1 MFNANFINKLSINFS
16 KESNIFGY
24 ICIYNDNAIYAIIMS
39 GVFMFCAAISVLYVH
54 EEGDIQAT
62 TTKPLS

>member
-24 ICIYNDNAIYAIIMS
+24 IIMS
-39 GVFMFCAAISVLYVH
+39 NVDKKL
-54 EEGDIQAT
+54 
-62 TTKPLS
+62 L

>member
-1 MFNANFINKLSINFS
+1 
-16 KESNIFGY
+16 
-24 ICIYNDNAIYAIIMS
+24 
-39 GVFMFCAAISVLYVH
+39 MFCAAISVLYVH